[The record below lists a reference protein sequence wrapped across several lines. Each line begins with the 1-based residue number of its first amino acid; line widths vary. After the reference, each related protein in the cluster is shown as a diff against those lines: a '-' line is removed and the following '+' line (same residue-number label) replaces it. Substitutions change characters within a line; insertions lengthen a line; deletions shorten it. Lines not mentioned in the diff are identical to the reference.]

1 MSKSTAIFSRTP
13 VKNVKSS
20 PASSRPNSAS
30 KTARNQATPT
40 KTEPSPRKC
49 RVQTEIQNTTGD
61 VKVRSRMQLSYQ
73 VTKSS
78 PRKVQD
84 QIQAPGSAGGVKPQT
99 SRGDPISAKN
109 KLDFSDSN
117 KVDEPLKVNVK
128 SMRSCFEK
136 KEPKVQCR
144 PPPSPSPSRVKCR
157 LVESAPMTP
166 RITNL
171 SNIRG
176 ILTSKSKYDNTPTFR
191 VPSGGNT
198 PTPRTSRLRR
208 SVSTGALAA
217 KVEDSPA
224 SGAGR
229 LARSSSQTITPKH
242 VKFQDEAT
250 PECFSPVLLDSRTE
264 MESVDCVAGETTNL
278 TVAVRV
284 RPPFTGILTL
294 HVVDSS
300 MYSLFPIKCK
310 KMERSVVSV
319 ENNTVRVKALG
330 SEHCFS
336 YDFCFPSTGD
346 AAASQQ
352 DVFHT
357 LVEPLVDVAFQGYNV
372 CLFAYGQTGSG
383 KSYSM
388 MGEDTADGVGIIP
401 RFSQQLFKIIES
413 SEEYSHTKVEI
424 SYFEIYN
431 EKIHDLLGPAQNGRS
446 APLRVREHP
455 ELGPYVVDL
464 TVHNVHSFEI
474 LQDWLRVGNS
484 HKATAATEMNMNSSR
499 SHSIFTVTL
508 TQSQA
513 EDRPSLCSKINLIDL
528 AGSERLAHTCATGDR
543 LKEGVSINRSLLTLG
558 KVISSL
564 AENKKRGFIPYRESV
579 LTWLLRVSTSLSSMS

>member
-1 MSKSTAIFSRTP
+1 
-13 VKNVKSS
+13 
-20 PASSRPNSAS
+20 
-30 KTARNQATPT
+30 
-40 KTEPSPRKC
+40 
-49 RVQTEIQNTTGD
+49 
-61 VKVRSRMQLSYQ
+61 
-73 VTKSS
+73 
-78 PRKVQD
+78 
-84 QIQAPGSAGGVKPQT
+84 
-99 SRGDPISAKN
+99 
-109 KLDFSDSN
+109 
-117 KVDEPLKVNVK
+117 
-128 SMRSCFEK
+128 MRSCFEK

-208 SVSTGALAA
+208 SVSTGALA

-284 RPPFTGILTL
+284 RPPFTG
-294 HVVDSS
+294 
-300 MYSLFPIKCK
+300 
-310 KMERSVVSV
+310 ERSVVSV

-513 EDRPSLCSKINLIDL
+513 EETLDFLTSNAEANLLLSLILRVVVDHWPDRPSLCSKINLIDL

-543 LKEGVSINRSLLTLG
+543 LKA
-558 KVISSL
+558 KP
-564 AENKKRGFIPYRESV
+564 AEE
-579 LTWLLRVSTSLSSMS
+579 LSDYH